1 MNYHIMWIG
10 FLNNRGDGLD
20 VFSRNP
26 AGNPETRVFIALN
39 IGSGD
44 PGGGAR

>member
-26 AGNPETRVFIALN
+26 AGNPEMGVFIALN
-39 IGSGD
+39 TGAGTI
-44 PGGGAR
+44 GGGAR